1 MLKAFFCWLAILA
14 SAHAEVVWSGDFET
28 GNILQFPSDAPWS
41 SGNATWQLVTSP
53 VHSGNY
59 AVKSTINTANGSA
72 GIRWPLRTV
81 PGTNLLPNA
90 YYSCWYYLPE
100 SFDMSWLNVM
110 QWKTVYTDG
119 TSSNPSTSV
128 NFIHDRT
135 GMHLQAVSYL
145 NSAGAYASSN
155 AHQIAID
162 TTTLPIGQWFQI
174 ETYYAWS
181 QKDTGECSTWLNGKQ
196 VWSVKN
202 LITQENLPP
211 YKEPTQWSC
220 NLYGDGTNPKTVSLY
235 LDDLAVS
242 TTPRLLGDI
251 NGDGHVN
258 PTDSA
263 AMLTA
268 LTDLNGYETAHPTG
282 SAAPTYLADI
292 NRDGAVDNLD
302 LQAELNLLSSHGVPT
317 AAVSEPATM
326 PLAQLALA
334 ILAALLL
341 RAFAGQGG

>member
-1 MLKAFFCWLAILA
+1 
-14 SAHAEVVWSGDFET
+14 
-28 GNILQFPSDAPWS
+28 
-41 SGNATWQLVTSP
+41 
-53 VHSGNY
+53 VHSGKY
-59 AVKSTINTANGSA
+59 AVRSTINTSNGAA
-72 GIRWPLRTV
+72 GIRWPLRTA

-100 SFDMSWLNVM
+100 SFDLSWLNAM

-119 TSSNPSTSV
+119 TSSNPSTSI
-128 NFIHDRT
+128 NFIHDQT

-162 TTTLPIGQWFQI
+162 ATTLPIGQWFQI

-181 QKDTGECSTWLNGKQ
+181 QKNTGECSTWLNGKQ
-196 VWSVKN
+196 IWSVKN

-211 YKEPTQWSC
+211 YKQPMQWSC

-251 NGDGHVN
+251 NGDGHVTR
-258 PTDSA
+258 TDFA

-268 LTDLNGYETAHPTG
+268 LTDFNGYQTAHPTG
-282 SAAPTYLADI
+282 SAAPAYLADTD
-292 NRDGAVDNLD
+292 RDGAVDNLD
-302 LQAELNLLSSHGVPT
+302 LQAELNLIGFSGVVT
-317 AAVSEPATM
+317 AAVSEPTTM
-326 PLAQLALA
+326 PLALLALA
-334 ILAALLL
+334 IIATAYIG
-341 RAFAGQGG
+341 RFAVQGW